1 MPYPDRRFTRAI
13 LLRSFAIW
21 LVVRCAVEFVG
32 RASAGLGGMPTG
44 RGLSLFEAAV
54 LAAFTTAILLFDLR
68 RTGEELFL
76 AELGVPLVILAV
88 VGAIPALA
96 GELVL
101 DGLIW

>member
-1 MPYPDRRFTRAI
+1 MRHPDRRFARAI

-32 RASAGLGGMPTG
+32 RAAARLGGMPPD
-44 RGLSLFEAAV
+44 RGLSVFEAAV
-54 LAAFTTAILLFDLR
+54 LAAFTTVILLFDLR

-76 AELGVPLVILAV
+76 AELGVSTVALAV